1 MSNSS
6 KFWIVSI
13 VLVFIA
19 AATRILPHYPN
30 VTALGAMGL
39 FGAAYYKKSLLP
51 ALIIPFLALW
61 MSDLVLN
68 NLVYGQY
75 FDSFAWFTP
84 GGLWIYLGFA
94 AIVLV
99 GKGLL
104 QKISVLRV
112 FGASISASL
121 VFFLLSNF
129 GVWMSGATYP
139 TTFTGLIACYTA
151 GIPFFLNT
159 MVGDLFYVT
168 LFFGAYEFMVNRKLF
183 TSPIMQ
189 TDIPNEE

>member
-1 MSNSS
+1 M
-6 KFWIVSI
+6 I
-13 VLVFIA
+13 LVA
-19 AATRILPHYPN
+19 AATRFLPHYPN

-51 ALIIPFLALW
+51 ALLIPFVALW

-68 NLVYGQY
+68 NIVYGQY

-104 QKISVLRV
+104 NKISLGRL
-112 FGASISASL
+112 FGASLSASL

-129 GVWMSGATYP
+129 GVWMSGTMYP
-139 TTFTGLIACYTA
+139 LTFGGLIACYTA
-151 GIPFFLNT
+151 GLPFFLNT
-159 MVGDLFYVT
+159 IVGDLFYVM
-168 LFFGAYEFMVNRKLF
+168 LFFGAYELVFKRAFNL
-183 TSPIMQ
+183 SPSYS
-189 TDIPNEE
+189 